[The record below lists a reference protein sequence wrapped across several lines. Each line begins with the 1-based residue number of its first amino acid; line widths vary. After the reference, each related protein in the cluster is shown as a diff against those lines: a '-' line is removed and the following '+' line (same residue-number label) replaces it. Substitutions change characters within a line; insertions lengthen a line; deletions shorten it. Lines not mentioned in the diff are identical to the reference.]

1 METTQQNGIRFTDI
15 KGFML
20 YVGLGRNQALALA
33 NRIGCRRRVGR
44 RVIYDLRMADRFF
57 DSSDFNED

>member
-1 METTQQNGIRFTDI
+1 MEATKQNEIRFTDI

-57 DSSDFNED
+57 DSSDFNEY

>member
-1 METTQQNGIRFTDI
+1 MEATKQNEIRFTDI

-33 NRIGCRRRVGR
+33 NRIGCRRRGLAQCLEKKR
-44 RVIYDLRMADRFF
+44 R
-57 DSSDFNED
+57 SC

>member
-1 METTQQNGIRFTDI
+1 
-15 KGFML
+15 ML

>member
-1 METTQQNGIRFTDI
+1 MEATKQNEIRFTDI

-33 NRIGCRRRVGR
+33 NRRRVGR